1 MADASSAWLV
11 DNTATPLNNR
21 NDMAAGL
28 MEDRATK
35 DIGAAGASQGNVDRG
50 HPLED
55 GLANPAYAG
64 DAAAG
69 HNGPS
74 PPGSYL
80 RGIPLSAVR
89 PTYARGT
96 SLDQSWA
103 AHRHPSPSRSAGK
116 P

>member
-35 DIGAAGASQGNVDRG
+35 DIGAAGESQGNVDRG

-55 GLANPAYAG
+55 GPKDSASAG
-64 DAAAG
+64 DAADG
-69 HNGPS
+69 HIIPSLPGPCLWS
-74 PPGSYL
+74 T
-80 RGIPLSAVR
+80 PLSG
-89 PTYARGT
+89 GT
-96 SLDQSWA
+96 
-103 AHRHPSPSRSAGK
+103 
-116 P
+116 